1 MTSLTTREG
10 STDIKKTDRPSQ
22 PSKTGAKKPAEGKGI
37 RSGPQSLPDTFEKKE
52 LRSFLEQNQTPHA
65 PEPEPTPGQFTS
77 GILLKQMFAA
87 RLGDRGVKATSASS
101 ASLIMSEREKR
112 AYHLKR
118 AITNIAQSFI
128 NSPEV
133 KSKLSTEKQTELS
146 QGLQDFKKVQA
157 APLEEWLNWAEA
169 ELGDSLGSTGTNDNL
184 IDLIA
189 EAAQDAVGPKTIK
202 TPETFEGEEGV
213 PMEAIDRIQSTLTEL
228 FAVAREIL
236 GG

>member
-1 MTSLTTREG
+1 M
-10 STDIKKTDRPSQ
+10 DIKKTDRPSQ

-37 RSGPQSLPDTFEKKE
+37 QSGPKSLPDTFETKE
-52 LRSFLEQNQTPHA
+52 LRSFLEQNQTPPA
-65 PEPEPTPGQFTS
+65 PEPEPTPGQFTT
-77 GILLKQMFAA
+77 GILLKQMTAA
-87 RLGDRGVKATSASS
+87 RLGNPGVKATSASS
-101 ASLIMSEREKR
+101 ASLIMSESEKR
-112 AYHLKR
+112 AYHLKS
-118 AITNIAQSFI
+118 AITNIAQCFI

-133 KSKLSTEKQTELS
+133 KSKLSTEKLTELS

-169 ELGDSLGSTGTNDNL
+169 QLGDSLGSTGTNDNL
-184 IDLIA
+184 IDIIA
-189 EAAQDAVGPKTIK
+189 AAVQDALGPKTIK